1 MDTPNTPEE
10 DDLFDEMAEEQADY
24 LAALREEELACMNDY
39 MSQCREKE
47 KEADDLAA
55 ELRAIE
61 EDCFLADQQEEM
73 EEDNSEEFYV
83 IRFP

>member
-39 MSQCREKE
+39 MTQIRTEEEEKNR
-47 KEADDLAA
+47 LAA
-55 ELRAIE
+55 ELEGIE
-61 EDCFLADQQEEM
+61 RDCLLADQ
-73 EEDNSEEFYV
+73 
-83 IRFP
+83 